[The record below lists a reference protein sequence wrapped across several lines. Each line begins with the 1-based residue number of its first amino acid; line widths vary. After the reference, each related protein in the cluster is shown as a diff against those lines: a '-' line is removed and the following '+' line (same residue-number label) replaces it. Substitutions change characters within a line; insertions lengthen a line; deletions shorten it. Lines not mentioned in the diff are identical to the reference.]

1 MKAFECLEHITTAGE
16 RWDTLAWRY
25 YGDASLLSPIIE
37 ANPALDISITLASG
51 QLILIPLLDRAEIET
66 VTSSA
71 DLPPWK
77 R

>member
-1 MKAFECLEHITTAGE
+1 MQAFECLEHITTAGE

-37 ANPALDISITLASG
+37 ANPALDITDVLASG
-51 QLILIPLLDRAEIET
+51 QVVLIPLLESLAIEAIIA
-66 VTSSA
+66 SA